1 MSETFGRAS
10 GSRKYSVVVLG
21 LAILCCAVM
30 VLSSLAAAGIS
41 FGSASPASSSAKVSP
56 AASVAFGNP
65 VSLDLIGE
73 TGAAIG
79 ASLVPSQPVA
89 LDQPDLV
96 VVNLP
101 LQNSAQVNA
110 VLNAISDPNSP
121 SYDHFLTAQQFDQEF
136 APPAAEQQAIVD
148 YLTSAG
154 LTVTFVP
161 SDHLSVSA
169 TGTLQ
174 QMEKAFSVQFATY
187 AKGDQSF
194 FAPTGSP
201 SMPSTLAPW
210 VQNVV
215 GLTDYNFGVQ
225 PQVVYNSQL
234 AGGVHPDQNN
244 GPGVG
249 WEDYPNV
256 INYDFQLNQLWNAT
270 GNKSAGVQPSYP
282 KGVVVGT
289 GLWDL
294 NTSALPPPEQY
305 CPYSITDINDFF
317 QGKTGTPYNMPSELP
332 APIDHAQYNVT
343 GDPGTPP
350 GTGDCTAANNLTGP
364 NTATEEL
371 DFEMTIDQEWAGE
384 SAPGA
389 YIEPTYVNAEGVT
402 VLDSQLD
409 DLESYVANSSMNGA
423 IPYSLF
429 SQSFGGGESNPGY
442 NNYFKTM
449 ELAGVTVLA
458 ASGDDN
464 GAAGFEGNGEAVCQ
478 TSSAPYSWDTQGAL
492 ATGDD
497 YPGSDPNVLS
507 VGGTA
512 TTNESTP
519 GNPGGAL
526 QGQTVW
532 NWCPSFDS
540 GASGGGA
547 GGVSADW
554 TEPSYQSAIPQVNK
568 AMQWASEVSNTGNFS
583 TGLPPSG
590 CEGCDDV
597 AAETPTARVFPD
609 VAGPA
614 ADNTG
619 FMGDQWVSGF
629 GGTSFSSPSV
639 AGAVASIV
647 AFDGHKIGFF
657 NPTLYTLEQEYL
669 SGDFA
674 SLPFPV
680 SPAYEVSNY
689 SNAFF
694 NGSGPHDIPGYNAS
708 AGWGLPLSYN
718 IALLMGKP
726 FISTNPQGP
735 ATVGTAYPVSAAI
748 KDDRS
753 LSYVNVTYLE
763 PGATGWANAS
773 LSRTAGTAIDGT
785 WGGSIPAPAQT
796 GVLLYCVNG
805 IDNGNG
811 NSWSPYNQ
819 SAWVATGGKHTTP
832 GAFGCTVPFKVNV
845 HAPTVTTYTVKF
857 TEVGLPAGLLWGV
870 TLTSASGHHQTITKY
885 TNVSQVLSFKEPNGV
900 YTYSYAKVKGFYI
913 RSCPSSCYTG
923 SVTVNGAT
931 PATTVTDWTSFKY
944 TVTFQETGLAHGTS
958 WSVTIDGLTHTSTG
972 TKMSFSIPNGTYP
985 FTAAA
990 TGYTYTAAPPSPLTV
1005 HGASVTVR
1013 ITFT

>member
-1 MSETFGRAS
+1 MTTETIAAS
-10 GSRKYSVVVLG
+10 GPEVD
-21 LAILCCAVM
+21 
-30 VLSSLAAAGIS
+30 
-41 FGSASPASSSAKVSP
+41 
-56 AASVAFGNP
+56 
-65 VSLDLIGE
+65 LDLWGE
-73 TGAAIG
+73 TGAALG
-79 ASLVPSQPVA
+79 ASADLAQPVP
-89 LDQPDLV
+89 LNQPDLV

-101 LQNSAQVNA
+101 LQNVSQLNA
-110 VLNAISDPNSP
+110 FLQAISDPNSP
-121 SYDHFLTAQQFDQEF
+121 SYEHFLTAQQFTQEY
-136 APPAAEQQAIVD
+136 APPAAAQQAVVD
-148 YLTSAG
+148 YLASAG
-154 LTVTFVP
+154 LVINFVP

-174 QMEKAFSVQFATY
+174 QLEGAFSVQFATY
-187 AKGDQSF
+187 TKGGQSF

-201 SMPSTLAPW
+201 SVPSSLAPW
-210 VQNVV
+210 VQDIV
-215 GLTDYNFGVQ
+215 GLTDYNYGVA
-225 PQVVYNSQL
+225 PQVLFNPEL
-234 AGGVHPDQNN
+234 AQGTHPDQNN
-244 GPGVG
+244 GPGAG

-256 INYDFQLNQLWNAT
+256 LNPDFQLNQLWNAT
-270 GNKSAGVQPSYP
+270 GNRSAGVEPSFP

-294 NTSALPPPEQY
+294 NSTLY
-305 CPYSITDINDFF
+305 CPYSLTDINDFF
-317 QGKTGTPYNMPSELP
+317 QDKTGTAYNLPSELP

-343 GDPGTPP
+343 GDPGQAP
-350 GTGDCTAANNLTGP
+350 GTGTCTSPLPTGP
-364 NTATEEL
+364 TPADEEL

-389 YIEPTYVNAEGVT
+389 LIEPTYVNGEGVT
-402 VLDSQLD
+402 VLNSQLD
-409 DLESYVANSSMNGA
+409 DLESYVANASLHGT
-423 IPYSLF
+423 IPYDLF
-429 SQSFGGGESNPGY
+429 SQSFGGSESNPGY
-442 NNYFKTM
+442 DNYYLTM
-449 ELAGVTVLA
+449 AASGVTVLA

-464 GAAGFEGNGEAVCQ
+464 GAAGLDGNGNAVCQ
-478 TSSAPYSWDTQGAL
+478 TSSTPYSWDTQGEL
-492 ATGDD
+492 STGGD
-497 YPGSDPNVLS
+497 YPGSSPNVLS

-512 TTNESTP
+512 TTNQSTLT
-519 GNPGGAL
+519 NPNGAL
-526 QGQTVW
+526 EGQTVW

-540 GASGGGA
+540 GTSGGSS
-547 GGVSADW
+547 GGVSADF
-554 TEPSYQSAIPQVNK
+554 TEPAYQSADPSVNQ
-568 AMQWASEVSNTGNFS
+568 AMKWASEVSDTGNFS

-597 AAETPTARVFPD
+597 AAESPTARVFPD

-619 FMGDQWVSGF
+619 FYGGTWVSGF

-639 AGAVASIV
+639 AGAIASII
-647 AFDGHKIGFF
+647 AFDGHKIGFI

-669 SGDFA
+669 SGDLA

-680 SPAYEVSNY
+680 SPTYDVSNY

-694 NGSGPHDIPGYNAS
+694 NGSGPHDTPGYNAS
-708 AGWGLPLSYN
+708 AGWGLPMSYN

-753 LSYVNVTYLE
+753 LSHVNVTYLE
-763 PGATGWANAS
+763 PGATGWTNAS
-773 LSRTAGTAIDGT
+773 LSRTAGTALAGT
-785 WGGSIPAPAQT
+785 WGGSIPAPSQT

-805 IDNGNG
+805 VDNGNG

-819 SAWVATGGKHTTP
+819 SAWVATGGKDTSP

-923 SVTVNGAT
+923 TVTVNGAN

-972 TKMSFSIPNGTYP
+972 TKMSFSISNGTYP
-985 FTAAA
+985 FSAAA

-1005 HGASVTVR
+1005 HGAAVTVR
-1013 ITFT
+1013 VTFT